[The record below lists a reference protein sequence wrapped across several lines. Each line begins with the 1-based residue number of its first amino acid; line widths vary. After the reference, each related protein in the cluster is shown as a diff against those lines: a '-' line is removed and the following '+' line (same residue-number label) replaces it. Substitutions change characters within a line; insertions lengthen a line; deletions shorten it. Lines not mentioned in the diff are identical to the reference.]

1 MSHLIRGCC
10 MVVGLMFFFFASLP
24 AQEPKA
30 RQTDV
35 IKTDLGSLKI
45 TPINHASLMLE
56 WNGKAIYVD
65 PTSQGDYTGL
75 PKADLILIT
84 DIHGDHLDPKAIA
97 ALKKEGKP
105 ETLILAPEAAAKT
118 IGDAMIMKNGER
130 RSIAGLAVGAPM
142 TVEAVPMYNLTRG
155 PAPGQLFHPK
165 DRGNGYILTLGSN
178 RPRVYISGDTEC
190 IPEIKTLKTID
201 VAFMCMNLPYTQ
213 TPQEAAECVKAF
225 RPGIVYPYHY
235 RGQDP
240 KAFADALKDEK
251 GIEVRLRNWY

>member
-1 MSHLIRGCC
+1 MNHLIRECC
-10 MVVGLMFFFFASLP
+10 LVVGLMLFILASLP

-35 IKTDLGSLKI
+35 IKTDIDDLKI

-56 WNGKAIYVD
+56 WNGIAIYVD
-65 PTSQGDYTGL
+65 PTSQGVYTGL

-84 DIHGDHLDPKAIA
+84 DIHGDHMDPKAIA

-105 ETLILAPEAAAKT
+105 ETLIFAPEAAAKT

-130 RSIAGLAVGAPM
+130 RGISKGATM
-142 TVEAVPMYNLTRG
+142 TIEAVPMYNLTRG
-155 PAPGQLFHPK
+155 PAPGQFYHPK
-165 DRGNGYILTLGSN
+165 GRGNGYILSLGSS
-178 RPRVYISGDTEC
+178 RPRIYISGDTEC
-190 IPEIKTLKTID
+190 IPEIKALKTID

-225 RPGIVYPYHY
+225 RPSIVYPYHY